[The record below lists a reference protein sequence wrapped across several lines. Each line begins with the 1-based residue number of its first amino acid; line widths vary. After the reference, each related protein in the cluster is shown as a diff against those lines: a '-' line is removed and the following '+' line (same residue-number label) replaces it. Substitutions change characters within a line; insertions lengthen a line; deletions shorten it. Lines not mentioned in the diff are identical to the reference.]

1 MPRGSGTLPGVL
13 SVAGVLCLALVV
25 TTAGCNMVIPEHSG
39 SASPTPDGKT
49 PAGECT
55 SAGVATFPTVQTPLT
70 PTGSSNIAWFRS
82 IHPTGFSQAA
92 LAVVPAH
99 DSGYVVT
106 GTSGKDMWL
115 LAVTEAGQTAWTR
128 RVGGRRRDTG
138 HGIARTDDGGYVVVG
153 TTESYAGEGADTWLV
168 KVNATGQVVWNRTLG
183 PESSGG
189 HAVEQTDD
197 DGFIVSGRSGTVTKV
212 DSRGMI
218 EWTTRGPTR
227 GVFTG
232 VTQTTDGGFAVA
244 GHRSGFAGDNSIV
257 MKVDETGTTEW
268 CRTLGKKRVEEQLP
282 NDSTATPLEI
292 ETGGRIT
299 DIVATHDGGVAVTG
313 SRSLGRGIGLWTF
326 GEAGRVELARTYNRG
341 KEGLGTGIIQT
352 RDGGFVI
359 AGTQT
364 GDVMVINVDAD
375 GTKRWTAYHVD
386 AISETTGLTRAP
398 GGYVVVGATRVGGFA
413 ARVTAPSRATTGTT
427 SPTPAD
433 EPRSHR
439 TQDWMETTAAEK
451 GVKIRI
457 TSNHSEAGPT
467 VATGVLRSAART
479 ESQRHREVAIVA
491 ETYVGAVINRTYSA
505 RRLLIHV
512 EDIHDQPVA
521 TYHID
526 RQWVRSYHR
535 DEIDRETFLDRI
547 FQTRRSPG
555 PTPTEE

>member
-1 MPRGSGTLPGVL
+1 MPRGSGTLPGAL
-13 SVAGVLCLALVV
+13 SVAGVLCLVLVV
-25 TTAGCNMVIPEHSG
+25 TTAGCNMVIPEQSG
-39 SASPTPDGKT
+39 SASPTPDGT
-49 PAGECT
+49 PPAGECT
-55 SAGVATFPTVQTPLT
+55 AAGVATFPTAQTPPT
-70 PTGSSNIAWFRS
+70 PTGSSNLAWFRS
-82 IHPTGFSQAA
+82 IRETGFSEAA

-106 GTSGKDMWL
+106 GTSGRDMWL
-115 LAVTEAGQTAWTR
+115 LAVTEAGETAWTR
-128 RVGGRRRDTG
+128 RIGGRGRDTG

-168 KVNATGQVVWNRTLG
+168 KVNTTGQVVWNRTLG

-197 DGFIVSGRSGTVTKV
+197 DGFIVSGKDGTVTKV
-212 DSRGMI
+212 DGRGI
-218 EWTTRGPTR
+218 LEWTIEGPTS

-244 GHRSGFAGDNSIV
+244 GHQSGFAGGDSIV
-257 MKVDETGTTEW
+257 MKVDETGTREW
-268 CRTLGKKRVEEQLP
+268 CRTLGEKRVEEQLP

-341 KEGLGTGIIQT
+341 KEGQGTGILQT

-364 GDVMVINVDAD
+364 ADVMVIKVDVD
-375 GTKRWTAYHVD
+375 GTKQWTAYHVD
-386 AISETTGLTRAP
+386 AISETTGVTRAR
-398 GGYVVVGATRVGGFA
+398 GDYVVVGATRDGGFA
-413 ARVTAPSRATTGTT
+413 ARVTAPSRASTGTPP
-427 SPTPAD
+427 PTAD

-439 TQDWMETTAAEK
+439 IQDWMETTAAEK

-457 TSNHSEAGPT
+457 TSNHSEEGPT
-467 VATGVLRSAART
+467 VARGVLRSAAQT

-491 ETYVGAVINRTYSA
+491 DTYVHAVVNRTYSA
-505 RRLLIHV
+505 RRLSIHV
-512 EDIHDQPVA
+512 EDTHDQPVA

-535 DEIDRETFLDRI
+535 REIDRETFLDRI
-547 FQTRRSPG
+547 FQTDRSPG
-555 PTPTEE
+555 HTPTGE